1 MSNKTKIMK
10 NKSDRILVTGGGGYI
25 GYVATKLLANNGFE
39 VKVVDTFYWG
49 REILGDLKKKIE
61 ILQQDIRDITGRD
74 LKDVNSVVHT
84 AGLSNDPMADFNP
97 KANLKINHLATVRL
111 AKLCKKNGIEKFIFA
126 SSASIYDTGLS
137 GPNIIQSEDSEVVPR
152 APYSVSKLMAEGE
165 LLKLKDNDFCPVVLR
180 QGTVYGFSPRM
191 RYDLVVNTMLKD
203 AIVKGEIYVYC
214 KGKEWRPLIDV
225 TDVARAYVA
234 IMKSSN
240 QKINGQTFNLVYKNY
255 NILDLARIVKKV
267 VVAEKIANPRIIVD
281 GKRRKARSYQ
291 ISGNKIKKILGW
303 QPEVSVEESVG
314 YMLTKIRSGEF
325 TNYNHPRFYNIEWMK
340 LLINISDTLKRV
352 KRVF

>member
-1 MSNKTKIMK
+1 MK
-10 NKSDRILVTGGGGYI
+10 NKSGRILITGGGGYI

-49 REILGDLKKKIE
+49 REILGDMKKKID
-61 ILQQDIRDITGRD
+61 IVQKDIRDITGRD
-74 LKDVNSVVHT
+74 LKDVDSVVHT

-111 AKLCKKNGIEKFIFA
+111 AKLCKKNGIKKFIFA
-126 SSASIYDTGLS
+126 SSASIYDKGLS

-152 APYSVSKLMAEGE
+152 APYSISKFMAERK
-165 LLKLKDNDFCPVVLR
+165 LLKLKDKDFCPVVLR

-203 AIVKGEIYVYC
+203 ALVKGEIYVYC
-214 KGKEWRPLIDV
+214 RGQEWRPLIDV
-225 TDVARAYVA
+225 TDIARAYVA
-234 IMKSSN
+234 VIKSSDK
-240 QKINGQTFNLVYKNY
+240 KINGQIFNLVYKNY
-255 NILDLARIVKKV
+255 NILDLAKIIKKV
-267 VVAEKIANPRIIVD
+267 LVAKKITYPKIIVD
-281 GKRRKARSYQ
+281 GQRRRPRSYQ
-291 ISGNKIKKILGW
+291 ISGKKIKKILGW
-303 QPEVSVEESVG
+303 QPEVSVEDSVRH
-314 YMLTKIRSGEF
+314 MLTKIRSGEF

-340 LLINISDTLKRV
+340 LLVSISDTLKKV